1 MEVKTEFQTRRPL
14 SRAVRLRECPLR
26 ELRLYIYLHL
36 QITATANG
44 KCTDRFS
51 ASSAAAAMASG
62 LIALAVEAK

>member
-1 MEVKTEFQTRRPL
+1 MRVSLK
-14 SRAVRLRECPLR
+14 RASTD
-26 ELRLYIYLHL
+26 IYLHL
-36 QITATANG
+36 QITATAND